1 MRVVASSV
9 RFLAGEVA
17 VVARPEVA
25 SVLVAD
31 GSEPRGVV
39 VVPFPG
45 WRGGRER
52 NVGRAEEEEDAGGGR
67 VSRGASGVRARRGVS
82 RGARNASRG
91 AYRGADA
98 RTERGRG
105 GGGRRFGASAA
116 IATRRALD
124 GPSIAAGPRTR
135 GGTSRGPASR
145 ERGVRG
151 GRGGIRG
158 GGRAP
163 GAWERGEGCE
173 TAHRDRRRRR
183 RWRSETRARAVTSGG
198 DATRAESHEATVV
211 TFCPEARTR
220 TRLAKMMN
228 EGCFHQQS
236 TLVARTCVPSGG

>member
-82 RGARNASRG
+82 RGAWNASRR

-105 GGGRRFGASAA
+105 GGRRRRFGASAA

-198 DATRAESHEATVV
+198 DATRAESYEATVV
-211 TFCPEARTR
+211 TFCPEVDEITPCQ
-220 TRLAKMMN
+220 KKG
-228 EGCFHQQS
+228 GCFQQS
-236 TLVARTCVPSGG
+236 ALAVART